1 MTKPTGTLHLIGN
14 AHIDPVWLW
23 SWQEGYQEIKA
34 SFRSALDHLHAYPE
48 FTFTASSAAFYEWIE
63 HSDPAMFAEIR
74 QFVAEGRWELAGGWW
89 IEPDCNLPCGESFV
103 RQALIGQGYFKE
115 KFGRIA
121 TTGYAIDSFGHCGS
135 LPQILK
141 KSGLESYVFMRP
153 GPHEKDLPSPIF
165 WWQAQDGSQVLAYR
179 IIGSY
184 ATWGDQLI
192 GQIQDH
198 IEAIPPEVGALMCF
212 YGVGDHGGG
221 PTRENI
227 ETIFKLQ
234 GVGDQPK
241 LVFSTPERFFSA
253 LRTMNPDLPVVAD
266 DLQHH
271 SSGCYSAHSGIKR
284 WNRQAE
290 NLLLAAEKFSVVAQK
305 VVGLPYA
312 LDFGRAWKDV
322 LFNQFHDILAGT
334 SLESAYADVR
344 DQLGEA
350 MTIGS
355 RALNAA
361 VQALVWQVKLE
372 PEDGAQPVIVFNPHP
387 WPVCANVELEM
398 SDPRSS
404 EGNYRPGESEGQP
417 LLLDG
422 SDRQQPYQWV
432 QSLALAPGRSRA
444 SFMADLPALGYQAY
458 RFTTRTE
465 VNHPPHLITG
475 LSFIENESLRLEID
489 PFSGTICHLY
499 DKTIGVDLIHSL
511 AAKAVV
517 IDDPSDTWS
526 HFVTRFDQVVGEFI
540 AKSIRLIEDG
550 PVKAVLRVE
559 SGYGSSTLVQDFTLY
574 AGLPYL
580 EAAVTVDWHEKFKML
595 KLRFPL
601 NLEQAAVT
609 YEIPYGSIA
618 RPADG
623 DEQPGQS
630 WLDVSGVVAGSTHP
644 YGVSLLNDGK
654 YSFDVQGSDVGMTI
668 LRSPIYAFHFPA
680 QPQPDRSYIYM
691 DQGVQHFTYRLL
703 PHAGDWRTG
712 EIPRRAAE
720 LNQPP
725 LVLAS
730 TFHPQGTLP
739 PFSSFMSVEPANILL
754 TVLKQAEE
762 GDDLILRAYET
773 AGAATRAVIRLPA
786 WGRTV
791 EVDFSVYEIKT
802 LRVSQVDVR
811 LPVVETNLLEES

>member
-1 MTKPTGTLHLIGN
+1 MVKPTDTLHLIGN

-34 SFRSALDHLHAYPE
+34 TFRSALDHLRAYPE

-74 QFVAEGRWELAGGWW
+74 QYVAEGRWELAGGWW
-89 IEPDCNLPCGESFV
+89 IEPDCNLPCGESFA
-103 RQALIGQGYFKE
+103 RQALFGQRFFKE

-121 TTGYAIDSFGHCGS
+121 STGYAIDSFGHCGS

-141 KSGLESYVFMRP
+141 KSGLESYIFMRP
-153 GPHEKDLPSPIF
+153 GPHEKDLPSPVF
-165 WWQAQDGSQVLAYR
+165 WWQAKDGSQVLAFR

-227 ETIFKLQ
+227 ETILKLQ
-234 GVGDQPK
+234 GISDQPK
-241 LVFSTPERFFSA
+241 LVFSTPDRFFSA
-253 LRTMNPDLPVVAD
+253 LRMMNLVLPVVAD

-271 SSGCYSAHSGIKR
+271 ASGCYSAHSGIKR
-284 WNRQAE
+284 WNRRAE
-290 NLLLAAEKFSVVAQK
+290 NLLMAAEKFSVVAQK
-305 VVGLPYA
+305 VAGQPYA
-312 LDFGRAWKDV
+312 LDFERAWKDV
-322 LFNQFHDILAGT
+322 LFNQFHDILSGT
-334 SLESAYADVR
+334 SLESAYVDVR

-361 VQALVWQVKLE
+361 VQALAWQVKLE
-372 PEDGAQPVIVFNPHP
+372 PEDDAQPVIVFNPHP
-387 WPVCANVELEM
+387 WPVRANVELELGNFQP
-398 SDPRSS
+398 DDS
-404 EGNYRPGESEGQP
+404 ENQP
-417 LLLDG
+417 VLLDA
-422 SDRQQPYQWV
+422 SNRPQPYQWV
-432 QSLALAPGRSRA
+432 RSLALAPGRSRA
-444 SFMADLPALGYQAY
+444 SFIADLPPLGYQAY
-458 RFTTRTE
+458 RFTTRAGE
-465 VNHPPHLITG
+465 DHFPHLLTG
-475 LSFIENESLRLEID
+475 NTFIENESLRLEID
-489 PFSGTICHLY
+489 PTNGTICHLY
-499 DKTIGVDLIHSL
+499 DRTAGVELIHGL
-511 AAKAVV
+511 AARAVV

-540 AKSIRLIEDG
+540 VKSIRLIEDG
-550 PVKAVLRVE
+550 PVKAVLHVE
-559 SGYGSSTLVQDFTLY
+559 SMYGSSSLVQDFMLY

-580 EAAVTVDWHEKFKML
+580 EAAVTVDWHEQFTLL

-609 YEIPYGSIA
+609 YEIPYGSIM

-630 WLDVSGVVAGSTHP
+630 WLDVSGVVGGSTRS

-654 YSFDVQGSDVGMTI
+654 YSFDVQGSDLGMTI

-680 QPQPDRSYIYM
+680 QPQPDRSYTFM
-691 DQGVQHFTYRLL
+691 DQGIQHFTYRLL

-712 EIPRRAAE
+712 EVPRRAAE
-720 LNQPP
+720 LNQSP

-730 TFHPQGTLP
+730 TFHPLGTLP
-739 PFSSFMSVEPANILL
+739 PSSSFMSVEPANILL
-754 TVLKQAEE
+754 TVLKQAED
-762 GDDLILRAYET
+762 GDGLILRAYET
-773 AGAATRAVIRLPA
+773 AGDATRAVIRMPA

-791 EVDFSVYEIKT
+791 EVYFGAYEIKT
-802 LRVSQVDVR
+802 LRVSQQDSS
-811 LPVVETNLLEES
+811 LPVVETNLLEDG